1 MNREQINTGTAEL
14 KSCVADLMSTVDS
27 ISGKFTAATDA
38 GFLTGT
44 LKTISQQTSSI
55 GSSISSI
62 QNTINNKTN
71 EMFEIDRK
79 GAEKF
84 NDIEICTDFYANN
97 DTDQNEYNKVL
108 IDKTD
113 DKSVNEGEVTDSVDV
128 HGDETTVK
136 GVGLVDITGE
146 AGKEHDD
153 QKTGVVAEG
162 IGNINVATDKG
173 VTVDADSNVAN
184 RAIGNIKKD
193 EAGQARESGNA
204 EVVNANIANINNG
217 VTADADGNIGVST
230 GKETLGSVSST
241 GTGSTVTDTSVT
253 NSTPNVPLSTAAY
266 SSTGDE
272 KKDAKQSSIGTG
284 VAAGLVGAA
293 GLAGLVGASR
303 EGRNKNEDDEAGLN
317 AAVEAQAVAEEAAE
331 ENKDDTN
338 HLNG

>member
-1 MNREQINTGTAEL
+1 MYEEQINNGTAEL
-14 KSCVADLMSTVDS
+14 KSCVADLMATVDS

-113 DKSVNEGEVTDSVDV
+113 SKSVNEGEVTDSVDV

-173 VTVDADSNVAN
+173 VTVDADSNITN

-193 EAGQARESGNA
+193 EAGQARDSGNVD
-204 EVVNANIANINNG
+204 VVNANIANINNG

-230 GKETLGSVSST
+230 GKEALGSVSST
-241 GTGSTVTDTSVT
+241 GTGSTVTDSSVT
-253 NSTPNVPLSTAAY
+253 NLTPSVPLSTAAY

-272 KKDAKQSSIGTG
+272 KKDTKQSSVGAGI
-284 VAAGLVGAA
+284 AAGLVGAA

-303 EGRNKNEDDEAGLN
+303 EEKKKNENEADREV
-317 AAVEAQAVAEEAAE
+317 AAEAQAVAVEAAE